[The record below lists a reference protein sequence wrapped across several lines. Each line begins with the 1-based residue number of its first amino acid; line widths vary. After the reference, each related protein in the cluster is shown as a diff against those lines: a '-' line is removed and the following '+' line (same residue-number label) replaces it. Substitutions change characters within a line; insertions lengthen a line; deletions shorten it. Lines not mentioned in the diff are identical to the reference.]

1 MELNLIDEMA
11 YYSTVDIMPKLID
24 DIDKLYYL
32 AMKSMYEAYR
42 IGGITQNEAEER
54 KNTLR
59 TLHGRFDIDRKIYRQ
74 HQAIEAAFGGYRK
87 NLETCDCEHC
97 RKMLRL
103 IDGREIQ
110 S

>member
-1 MELNLIDEMA
+1 MTLNQIDQA
-11 YYSTVDIMPKLID
+11 AFDGIDIMPQLMD

-32 AMKSMYEAYR
+32 AMKSMYEAYKA
-42 IGGITQNEAEER
+42 GAITQNEAAAR
-54 KNTLR
+54 KNVLR
-59 TLHGRFDIDRKIYRQ
+59 ALHGRFDIDRKIYRQ

-97 RKMLRL
+97 RKMLML

>member
-1 MELNLIDEMA
+1 MTLNQIDQA
-11 YYSTVDIMPKLID
+11 AFDGIDIMPRLMD

-32 AMKSMYEAYR
+32 AVKSMYEAYR
-42 IGGITQNEAEER
+42 AGGITQDEATAR
-54 KNTLR
+54 KNQLR
-59 TLHGRFDIDRKIYRQ
+59 ALHSRFDIDRKIYRQ

-87 NLETCDCEHC
+87 NLETCDCEYC

>member
-11 YYSTVDIMPKLID
+11 YYSTVDIMPKLMD
-24 DIDKLYYL
+24 DIDKIYYL
-32 AMKSMYEAYR
+32 AMKSMYEAYKA
-42 IGGITQNEAEER
+42 GGITKDEAAVR
-54 KNTLR
+54 KDKLR
-59 TLHGRFDIDRKIYRQ
+59 ALHGRFDIDRKIYRQ